1 MSVRVG
7 RAPSVAGALALCLA
21 VTGLAG
27 CGEASTT
34 IRPSASLAEIQFT
47 PRASRT
53 PVAPVESDEPTE
65 APTLP
70 AIPVGWDD
78 AFCQLFGS
86 VVIAQELLIDIER
99 AIQEDNVR
107 DARGLSRDLRETAGE
122 TTELLADV
130 PEWADAADITEAMA
144 GLTDLYT
151 RAGDEYVATYAEESR
166 PALRRARALRKQV
179 GEATPGVNQMLAD
192 LTDMGISCGD
202 LALQLEQF

>member
-1 MSVRVG
+1 VSRWSG
-7 RAPSVAGALALCLA
+7 RARPALGVISLCLA
-21 VTGLAG
+21 LTGLAG
-27 CGEASTT
+27 CGEATTT
-34 IRPSASLAEIQFT
+34 IRPSASLAEVQFT

-53 PVAPVESDEPTE
+53 PALPVESVEPTE
-65 APTLP
+65 EPSFL

-86 VVIAQELLIDIER
+86 VVIAQELIIDIER
-99 AIQEDNVR
+99 AIEEDNVR

-130 PEWADAADITEAMA
+130 PVWDEAADITEAMA

-151 RAGDEYVATYAEESR
+151 RAGDEYVAAYAEESR
-166 PALRRARALRKQV
+166 PALRRARGLRKQI
-179 GEATPGVNQMLAD
+179 GDATPGVNGMLTD
-192 LTDMGISCGD
+192 LTDTGVSCGD